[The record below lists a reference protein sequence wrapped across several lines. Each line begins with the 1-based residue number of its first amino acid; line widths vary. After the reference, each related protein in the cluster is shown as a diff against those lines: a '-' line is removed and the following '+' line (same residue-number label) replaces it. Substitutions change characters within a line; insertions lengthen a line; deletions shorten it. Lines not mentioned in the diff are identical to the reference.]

1 MCVAQLKKYLK
12 PHNIKYLLWIKA
24 KQNKAKKKAKAKV
37 IRNELICIIFWNDM
51 NKMILIYSQEKAGL
65 EKVVE
70 SLQTNLEKVTRE
82 SQTNLD
88 DQLRVISF
96 ITSIQNIQNTNDFT
110 PLQENEKIHQKH
122 LALQKEYSILKKRAE
137 EMDRV
142 RIIRFWF
149 IWFHLNNLSI
159 SYICTDI
166 STPMRKISI
175 VCYFLIFCIGVPM
188 S

>member
-1 MCVAQLKKYLK
+1 
-12 PHNIKYLLWIKA
+12 
-24 KQNKAKKKAKAKV
+24 
-37 IRNELICIIFWNDM
+37 M

-110 PLQENEKIHQKH
+110 PLQEKEKIHQKH

-142 RIIRFWF
+142 RIIRF
-149 IWFHLNNLSI
+149 
-159 SYICTDI
+159 
-166 STPMRKISI
+166 
-175 VCYFLIFCIGVPM
+175 
-188 S
+188 